1 MPGVQY
7 LNLPIEQVSQVTSA
21 HISQDAVSPEDGSAE
36 HPNASLKLDK
46 TLLQLQQPIEGVQ
59 LLICC
64 HGSRD
69 TRCGKIGNELVTQLD
84 ELIHRKQLQDKV
96 EVLKCSHVGGHKVKQ
111 LIDCCMLCKRLHNLF
126 VIMRW

>member
-7 LNLPIEQVSQVTSA
+7 LNLPIEQVGQVTSA

-36 HPNASLKLDK
+36 QLDASLKLDK
-46 TLLQLQQPIEGVQ
+46 ELLQLQQPIDGVQ

-69 TRCGKIGNELVTQLD
+69 TRCGTIGNELVTQLD

-96 EVLKCSHVGGHKVKQ
+96 EVLKCSHVGGHKVK
-111 LIDCCMLCKRLHNLF
+111 
-126 VIMRW
+126 